1 MAGNKQSLFW
11 ARPHKYFVQDQT
23 KVGCLGA
30 IMVVE
35 ASKPIVV
42 VYVYRFFKY
51 KK

>member
-1 MAGNKQSLFW
+1 MAGNRQSLFW
-11 ARPHKYFVQDQT
+11 ARPYKYFVQDQT

-35 ASKPIVV
+35 ASKPIAVV
-42 VYVYRFFKY
+42 DAYGFFKY